1 MATFHQLK
9 TFFPKQ
15 IMMVNLSQ
23 AVVGQTPFKESKQK
37 LLKKL
42 KSLHKSQLKPQKSK
56 DLNHRPQSRKRKKN
70 NKKWLIII
78 WK

>member
-15 IMMVNLSQ
+15 IMMVNLNQ

-37 LLKKL
+37 LPKKS
-42 KSLHKSQLKPQKSK
+42 KSQQKSQLKPQRSK
-56 DLNHRPQSRKRKKN
+56 DPNRQPQSKKRKKN
-70 NKKWLIII
+70 NKK
-78 WK
+78 